1 MSRVALDL
9 LGGDHAPE
17 SVVDGALLVDDADVT
32 PQWVVEVVQP
42 LVLDPTRLAAMGAAA
57 AAVGERGA
65 DELLADM
72 VVAAA
77 GRRSAA
83 AVTAAVGTAPGLAAV
98 SSDAREALIA
108 ELEDGACVT
117 DALVAV
123 VGSVNRLTA
132 AALVRGLGEC

>member
-1 MSRVALDL
+1 MQAEIAAEEARASDL
-9 LGGDHAPE
+9 A
-17 SVVDGALLVDDADVT
+17 
-32 PQWVVEVVQP
+32 
-42 LVLDPTRLAAMGAAA
+42 TRLAVLEAQ
-57 AAVGERGA
+57 VA
-65 DELLADM
+65 DPGDA
-72 VVAAA
+72 VAAA

-108 ELEDGACVT
+108 ELEGGACVT